1 MIRLFQDG
9 GPFMWV
15 LLIWSIMV
23 IGFFLERLVTYIR
36 LRKEGEIAEVTG
48 DLVAQVEG
56 GASLDEVMEHC
67 RGLKRLEGEVFG
79 IGVERYEH
87 LSTER
92 RTLEEM
98 RAEMNGTV
106 ERAALGYLERYL
118 PVLQFVASTSVLL
131 GLLGTVRGMIV
142 AFRGIAEKGLGEP
155 TIVAAGISEALIT
168 TVTGLTIAVPALAV
182 YAYYSGRAESKAIQF
197 EPYGHLFVDA
207 LLRRLSRSQATAAAE
222 A

>member
-1 MIRLFQDG
+1 
-9 GPFMWV
+9 MWV
-15 LLIWSIMV
+15 LLFWSIMV
-23 IGFFLERLVTYIR
+23 FGFFLERLITYIR
-36 LRKEGEIAEVTG
+36 LRKEGEIAEVTS
-48 DLVAQVEG
+48 DLVAQLEKG
-56 GASLDEVMEHC
+56 TSLDEVMEQC
-67 RGLKRLEGEVFG
+67 RGLKRLEGEVLG

-92 RTLEEM
+92 RTMEEM

-106 ERAALGYLERYL
+106 ERAALTYLERYL
-118 PVLQFVASTSVLL
+118 PVLNFVASTSVLL

-168 TVTGLTIAVPALAV
+168 TVTGLTIAVPALAA
-182 YAYYSGRAESKAIQF
+182 YAYYNGRAEGKAIQF

-207 LLRRLSRSQATAAAE
+207 LLRRHDATAE